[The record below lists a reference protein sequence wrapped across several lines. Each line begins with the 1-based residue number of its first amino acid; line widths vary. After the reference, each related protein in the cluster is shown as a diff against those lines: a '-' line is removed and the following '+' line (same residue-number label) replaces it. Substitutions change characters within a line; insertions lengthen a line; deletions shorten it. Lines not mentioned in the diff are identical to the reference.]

1 MSQNPQK
8 SDVIDYSKTLFLPQ
22 TEFPMRAGLPQREP
36 EILNYWNEIDLY
48 EKLRKDA
55 AGRAKFV
62 LHDGPP
68 YANGNIHIGHALNKI
83 LKDVVTKSQ
92 QMLGFDSNYVPG
104 WDCHGLPIEWKIEEE
119 NYRSKGKPK
128 PDFRDSTA
136 MVAFRK
142 ECRAYATHWLNVQRE
157 EFKRLGIIGDW
168 DHPYATM
175 SYPAEAQIAREL
187 MKFAANGTLYRGS
200 KPVMW
205 SVVEKTAL
213 AEAEVEYEDYTSDMV
228 WVKFPV
234 TSPAHGALAEASV
247 VIWTTTPWTL
257 PGNRAISFSPKIAY
271 GLYKVTDAPAD
282 NWAKTGD
289 LLILADALAAEVFKQ
304 ARVTT
309 YEKVRDL
316 PGDTLDAVEC
326 AHPLRGF
333 GGGYEFTVP
342 LLPGDH
348 VTDDTG
354 TGFVHTA
361 PGHGRE
367 DFDVW
372 TANARELDQRGINTA
387 IPYTVD
393 ENGAYTDHAPG
404 FTGKRVINDKGEK
417 GDANEAVIKALVE
430 AGKLLARGRLKHQ
443 YPHSWRSKKPV
454 IFRNTP
460 QWFIAMDKDIADKGS
475 SKAGDTL
482 RGRALRAISVTQW
495 VPESGRNRINGMI
508 DSKPD
513 WVISRQRAWG
523 VPIAVFV
530 REKGDGSAEIL
541 QDADVNKR
549 ITDAFEE
556 EGADAWYTDGA
567 RERFLGS
574 LANEEW
580 KKVDDIC
587 DVWFDSGSTHAFV
600 LEDAVHFPGLAGI
613 KRTVDGGRDTVM
625 YLEGSDQHRGWFQS
639 SLLESCG
646 TRGRAP
652 FDIVLT
658 HGFTLDENGRKMS
671 KSVGNTVEPQKV
683 MKDSGADILRLWVC
697 ATDYADDQRI
707 GPEILKNTIETYR
720 KLRNSIRWMLGT
732 LHHFDPADAVAH
744 ADMPE
749 LERLMLHELAKRAV
763 IVRQAY
769 AEFDYK
775 TVVATLAA
783 FMNTEL
789 SAFYFDIRKDALYC
803 DPPSSVTRKAALT
816 AIDIICDAILRWL
829 APVLSFTCEEAWRM
843 YRPDAEPSVHLT
855 LFPEGFD
862 QFRDDALAAKWET
875 IRDVRRVVTG
885 ALELER
891 AAKNI
896 GSSLE
901 ASPLVYVSDTNIF
914 NTLFDIDLAEV
925 CITSNAMAT
934 NDDAPAGAFTL
945 PDVPGVAVVVEKAVG
960 TKCARSWKILPTV
973 GEDAEYPDV
982 SPRDAQALREWKA
995 LAEGEKP
1002 VEAVEEPA
1010 APVRLIETQHV
1021 EQEQPSTET
1030 PEQADSE
1037 NVTAAK
1043 PDKKVRAKK
1052 TLEGSEVAEAKRP
1065 AKAKKVAAAK
1075 KAVEAE
1081 KPIEAEAKKP
1091 SAKKPKTKKA
1101 KAQKAKAKKTKKAVA
1116 KKAEAKK
1123 AAKSKKASSATKG
1136 AKKAAAKTT
1145 AKKATRKKHGQE
1157 VRKEAAGDQGK
1168 EEEKEGQ
1175 ISVWPRT
1182 PANPSPARRRHCRDR
1197 HAGDR
1202 PGFKALAALRVRP
1215 RPARRGQGHAVLRPG
1230 AGLEC
1235 RDQLWLVPDR

>member
-8 SDVIDYSKTLFLPQ
+8 SDAADYSKTLFLPQ

-289 LLILADALAAEVFKQ
+289 LLILADALAEEVFKQ
-304 ARVTT
+304 ARVTA
-309 YEKVRDL
+309 YEKVRDI

-326 AHPLRGF
+326 AHPLKGV

-372 TANARELDQRGINTA
+372 MANARELDQRGINTT

-404 FTGKRVINDKGEK
+404 FDGRRVINDKGEK

-430 AGKLLARGRLKHQ
+430 AGMLLARGRLKHQ

-460 QWFIAMDKDIADKGS
+460 QWFIAMDKDIADQGS

-482 RGRALRAISVTQW
+482 RARAARAISVTQW

-549 ITDAFEE
+549 IADAFEE
-556 EGADAWYTDGA
+556 EGADAWYEDGA

-600 LEDAVHFPGLAGI
+600 LEDAVHFPGLTGI
-613 KRTVDGGRDTVM
+613 KRKVDGGRDTVM

-749 LERLMLHELAKRAV
+749 LERLMLHELAKRAT

-829 APVLSFTCEEAWRM
+829 APVLSFTTEEAWRM

-862 QFRDDALAAKWET
+862 EFRDDALAAKWET

-914 NTLFDIDLAEV
+914 NTLFDLDLAE
-925 CITSNAMAT
+925 S
-934 NDDAPAGAFTL
+934 L
-945 PDVPGVAVVVEKAVG
+945 HHLE
-960 TKCARSWKILPTV
+960 
-973 GEDAEYPDV
+973 
-982 SPRDAQALREWKA
+982 RD
-995 LAEGEKP
+995 
-1002 VEAVEEPA
+1002 
-1010 APVRLIETQHV
+1010 
-1021 EQEQPSTET
+1021 
-1030 PEQADSE
+1030 
-1037 NVTAAK
+1037 
-1043 PDKKVRAKK
+1043 
-1052 TLEGSEVAEAKRP
+1052 
-1065 AKAKKVAAAK
+1065 
-1075 KAVEAE
+1075 
-1081 KPIEAEAKKP
+1081 
-1091 SAKKPKTKKA
+1091 
-1101 KAQKAKAKKTKKAVA
+1101 
-1116 KKAEAKK
+1116 
-1123 AAKSKKASSATKG
+1123 
-1136 AKKAAAKTT
+1136 
-1145 AKKATRKKHGQE
+1145 
-1157 VRKEAAGDQGK
+1157 GDQRR
-1168 EEEKEGQ
+1168 
-1175 ISVWPRT
+1175 STCRRVH
-1182 PANPSPARRRHCRDR
+1182 PARRSRRRRRGREGRRHQMRPIVEDPADR
-1197 HAGDR
+1197 R
-1202 PGFKALAALRVRP
+1202 RRRRVSRRLAARCASF
-1215 RPARRGQGHAVLRPG
+1215 ARMEG
-1230 AGLEC
+1230 AC
-1235 RDQLWLVPDR
+1235 RRREAG